1 MIDGFKTSCLPL
13 NVYQL
18 AETLSINIDPQTVY
32 AKVSSL
38 IFGFIDRVDT
48 STGEIRKVCTLH
60 GSLHKY
66 ANGGVHN
73 ADSFRLFDLR
83 RVFTEFKEV
92 YGIDP
97 NITRLQNVEFGVNIK
112 LPYDPRR
119 VLKAIRTYKGKTFVP
134 MGEHGIEYKTKE
146 YKIKIYDKGRQCG
159 VPGFENV
166 LRIEVRAIV
175 SYLKK
180 QGVYVPLLGDLL
192 SVTVWQQLER
202 LLIET
207 LEGIVIVEAIPLER
221 LSKKE
226 QTLLALFLGDGWQSL
241 NRNVLHKKKKQFI
254 ELAGRTGASLIKE
267 ELKNLVSM
275 KCRELREIGDI
286 EDIFSNPKSDGEI
299 NISNKHST
307 SDTTKQATL
316 RTFLE
321 GSEKRCFGDI
331 AAVKIKSLNVANY
344 TPETPPPESSNTSP
358 LFATKK
364 YDTDSNEGKC
374 RGKPPDLKGFDT
386 G

>member
-134 MGEHGIEYKTKE
+134 MGEHGMNIKTKE

-159 VPGFENV
+159 
-166 LRIEVRAIV
+166 
-175 SYLKK
+175 
-180 QGVYVPLLGDLL
+180 
-192 SVTVWQQLER
+192 
-202 LLIET
+202 
-207 LEGIVIVEAIPLER
+207 
-221 LSKKE
+221 
-226 QTLLALFLGDGWQSL
+226 
-241 NRNVLHKKKKQFI
+241 
-254 ELAGRTGASLIKE
+254 RTGL
-267 ELKNLVSM
+267 
-275 KCRELREIGDI
+275 
-286 EDIFSNPKSDGEI
+286 
-299 NISNKHST
+299 
-307 SDTTKQATL
+307 
-316 RTFLE
+316 
-321 GSEKRCFGDI
+321 
-331 AAVKIKSLNVANY
+331 
-344 TPETPPPESSNTSP
+344 
-358 LFATKK
+358 
-364 YDTDSNEGKC
+364 
-374 RGKPPDLKGFDT
+374 
-386 G
+386 

>member
-60 GSLHKY
+60 GSQHKY